1 MKKLFNIMLIAVGL
15 VTVNSCSDDSFPV
28 PPASTVPK
36 FTFTI
41 DNEAF
46 APATAAFA
54 NVSIVPERAG
64 TVAYTWNFGDG
75 TSSTEASPVHKFEV
89 PGAYVV
95 KLVVVTSGSLEI
107 NEVSQTIVVRDPNA
121 TGTPLFFT
129 DGSVVF
135 GSLINNAAPIATPL
149 GINSLLDSYGMVVD
163 TVNDKLYIAD
173 FDAKSIFVSDLDGRN
188 LTTFR
193 SNIGQP
199 DAVAIDYE
207 THTLYWDT
215 DSGIRR
221 ADMTNTDVNQF
232 EEFVTG
238 HGADDPEGIAID
250 PVTRTMFW
258 NNYNGNVWTK
268 KLDGSGEKLL
278 ITNGGGGSIIVVDNK
293 IYFDDYVASGDIQLR
308 YANFDGTGIATVATS
323 ITRVVYGL
331 GYDKHGKKIYW
342 VDRNLNRISRANPD
356 GSGTEA
362 WLNTA
367 SSPRGIA
374 IGRKK

>member
-1 MKKLFNIMLIAVGL
+1 MKKLFNIMLIAIGII
-15 VTVNSCSDDSFPV
+15 TANSCADDSYPV

-41 DNEAF
+41 DNDAF
-46 APATAAFA
+46 APATANFA
-54 NVSIVPERAG
+54 NASIVPERAG

-75 TSSTEASPVHKFEV
+75 TSSVETSPVHMFEA

-95 KLVVVTSGSLEI
+95 KLVAVTSESLEI
-107 NEVSQTIVVRDPNA
+107 NEVTQTIVVRDPNA
-121 TGTPLFFT
+121 TGVPLFFT
-129 DGSVVF
+129 DGSEVF
-135 GSLINNAAPIATPL
+135 GSIINSAAPIAASI
-149 GINSLLDSYGMVVD
+149 GITSLQDSYGMVVD

-173 FDAKSIFVSDLDGRN
+173 FDAQSIFVSDLDGKN
-188 LTTFR
+188 LATFR

-199 DAVAIDYE
+199 DAVVIDYD
-207 THTLYWDT
+207 TKSLYWDT

-221 ADMTNTDVNQF
+221 ADMTNTDVSQF

-250 PVTRTMFW
+250 NATRTLFW

-268 KLDGSGEKLL
+268 KLDGTGEKLL
-278 ITNGGGGSIIVVDNK
+278 VTNGGGGSIIVVGTK
-293 IYFDDYVASGDIQLR
+293 IYFDDFVASGDVQLKN
-308 YANFDGTGIATVATS
+308 ANFDGTGIATVATS
-323 ITRVVYGL
+323 ISRVVYGL

-342 VDRNLNRISRANPD
+342 VDRNLNTISRANLD
-356 GSGTEA
+356 GTSTEP
-362 WLNTA
+362 WLVAA

-374 IGRKK
+374 IGKKK